1 MKTGGKLVSNSKLL
15 HFLFPSLLM
24 PMDRANTLSDFY
36 RNAGES
42 INKFIEITKFCF
54 EITNMP
60 ENWENYL
67 GNVLVLDYLKD
78 IGMDIIKPDVHV
90 MRVFFRLGFIDS
102 EERTEANI
110 YRVIRVAENIKRE
123 TSEKL
128 AVIDAVFWMY
138 GGGGDKHVTKAIC
151 SKKEPLCSECPLA
164 NHCRYYNI
172 H

>member
-42 INKFIEITKFCF
+42 INKYIEITKFCF

-67 GNVLVLDYLKD
+67 GNGWNTTVPKM
-78 IGMDIIKPDVHV
+78 MDNAIILL
-90 MRVFFRLGFIDS
+90 M
-102 EERTEANI
+102 
-110 YRVIRVAENIKRE
+110 
-123 TSEKL
+123 EK
-128 AVIDAVFWMY
+128 
-138 GGGGDKHVTKAIC
+138 
-151 SKKEPLCSECPLA
+151 S
-164 NHCRYYNI
+164 
-172 H
+172 